1 MERGKTATIVFL
13 SLVLGV
19 IAFAFWS
26 KTSWGHEIVFKQ
38 SAILRSDI
46 AKIAVVPNT
55 FANLRI
61 YLFAYSVKQTLFWSK
76 LLGPF
81 IISASFLL
89 LAAFAL
95 LSAEQ

>member
-1 MERGKTATIVFL
+1 MDSRKAAVNLFL

-19 IAFAFWS
+19 LVFFLWS
-26 KTSWGHEIVFKQ
+26 KTPSGHTIVFKQ
-38 SAILRSDI
+38 STILRSEI

-61 YLFAYSVKQTLFWSK
+61 YLFAYSFKQTLFWVK

-81 IISASFLL
+81 ILASGLL
-89 LAAFAL
+89 ILAASAL
-95 LSAEQ
+95 FSTEE

>member
-1 MERGKTATIVFL
+1 MERGKAAITVFL

-19 IAFAFWS
+19 IAFAVWS
-26 KTSWGHEIVFKQ
+26 KTSWGHDILFKQ
-38 SAILRSDI
+38 STLLRAEI

-61 YLFAYSVKQTLFWSK
+61 YLFAYSVKQTLFWIK

-81 IISASFLL
+81 ILASGLLL
-89 LAAFAL
+89 LAAEAL
-95 LSAEQ
+95 FSTEK

>member
-1 MERGKTATIVFL
+1 MERGKAAIIVFL

-19 IAFAFWS
+19 IAFTLWS
-26 KTSWGHEIVFKQ
+26 KTLWGHEIVFKQ
-38 SAILRSDI
+38 SALLRADI

-61 YLFAYSVKQTLFWSK
+61 YLFAYSIKQTLFWIK

-81 IISASFLL
+81 ILAAGLFL
-89 LAAFAL
+89 LAAEAL
-95 LSAEQ
+95 FLTEK